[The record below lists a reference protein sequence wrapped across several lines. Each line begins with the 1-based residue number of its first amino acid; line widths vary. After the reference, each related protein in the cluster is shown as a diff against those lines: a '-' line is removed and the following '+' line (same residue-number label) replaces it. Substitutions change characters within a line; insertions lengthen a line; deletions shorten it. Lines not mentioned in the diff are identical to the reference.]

1 MKDNFLKRFISK
13 HVCSRRIS
21 VPVDNVARYSNFS
34 SKFDGHHD
42 DGIST
47 ENYSNGT
54 DFWYR
59 KKDKGNTE
67 EEFRSRVDTFK
78 KQRSKPEDT
87 MPSDEKPG
95 HFKKDVKDTSI
106 YKVSLPVPSN
116 KKERRALHAYKE
128 KIKNSGW
135 VLTPIRSSSSDDLAY
150 ILSPKGSE
158 LETAAYIAASVL
170 DEALGRA
177 S

>member
-1 MKDNFLKRFISK
+1 MKDNFLKRIISK
-13 HVCSRRIS
+13 CVFDKRIS
-21 VPVDNVARYSNFS
+21 VPVDNVTHYSNFS
-34 SKFDGHHD
+34 SKFDEYHN

-54 DFWYR
+54 DSWYR

-67 EEFRSRVDTFK
+67 EEFSSRVGTFK
-78 KQRSKPEDT
+78 QQRSNPEDT
-87 MPSDEKPG
+87 MPSDKKPG

-116 KKERRALHAYKE
+116 EKERHDLHAYKE
-128 KIKNSGW
+128 KVKKSGW
-135 VLTPIRSSSSDDLAY
+135 ILTPIRSASSDDLEY
-150 ILSPKGSE
+150 ILSPEGSE
-158 LETAAYIAASVL
+158 LDAAAYIAASVL